1 MKTTSSV
8 VVSRLQCFKRPASLI
23 MAGLAAAVLVSSS
36 VFAQTDN
43 GLGPEMSIEHH
54 GAKAASGAPFTADAR
69 WVLARAGGTSHRAG
83 GGSGNSRD

>member
-8 VVSRLQCFKRPASLI
+8 VVSRLQCFKRHASLI

-43 GLGPEMSIEHH
+43 GLDPEMSIEII
-54 GAKAASGAPFTADAR
+54 GFDNNPNRINYFLRFEPMKPD
-69 WVLARAGGTSHRAG
+69 L
-83 GGSGNSRD
+83 GSN